1 MSGREVNLDKRAL
14 FLGQPSKQR
23 IFISYRRDD
32 AQWAAGRLAD
42 ALSAYFGDQR
52 VFRDIDGIAGG
63 ADFGDVIQEN
73 LGTADA
79 VIVLIGPDWLD
90 AADSQGR
97 QRLQNPTDWVV
108 REVATALEKGVPV
121 YPVLV
126 DGAAMP
132 RSDELPEALKPLVRF
147 NALSISDDRWQ
158 ADVSRLAR
166 IVALDIP
173 SETGRHLQR
182 INLLISTALLLALV
196 FTVSVV
202 VSNLLLK
209 SSRVA
214 ADVTSAQPNG
224 KQAWRFTQLF
234 DSVKT
239 EDPRQNTGGEAWD
252 SSRPGDCTN
261 PPESWLVPLSTM

>member
-1 MSGREVNLDKRAL
+1 VSGREVNLDKRAL

-108 REVATALEKGVPV
+108 REVATALEKGVPI

-126 DGAAMP
+126 AVTWTPAAGGM
-132 RSDELPEALKPLVRF
+132 SM
-147 NALSISDDRWQ
+147 
-158 ADVSRLAR
+158 
-166 IVALDIP
+166 
-173 SETGRHLQR
+173 
-182 INLLISTALLLALV
+182 
-196 FTVSVV
+196 
-202 VSNLLLK
+202 
-209 SSRVA
+209 
-214 ADVTSAQPNG
+214 AQPRWALWG
-224 KQAWRFTQLF
+224 RCSPSFCSTGSAW
-234 DSVKT
+234 
-239 EDPRQNTGGEAWD
+239 N
-252 SSRPGDCTN
+252 TN
-261 PPESWLVPLSTM
+261 PSSSSTWAWLWRQPCWC